1 MPVRPTTQEKVRW
14 SYHSL
19 ADTIDFVFFGNSK
32 SSDFRLL
39 SVIFYVFC
47 FVVFGPVALVLALS
61 AKVLG
66 VNTSRLN
73 KLAGFGFLYLVGA
86 IVTLIAFTG
95 GLVSFT
101 KLSTP
106 ENLFADGVLLG
117 IIGLWYF
124 MILFFPL
131 VYFGGT
137 ILTFLSKYFPVAIN
151 AKDELERAELEKRQR
166 EEQAREAAQKNMGR
180 TIEPANQMINIGTVI
195 SGEQFP
201 RDVKIEQYRGW
212 LRLHESVL
220 DRHMFILGTT
230 GAGKTELILRL
241 CYEVLQNTNRNLYI
255 VDGKGEMAFAETVA
269 SMCYQIRGHEVPVFK
284 LGHLHS
290 GAVYNGFS
298 GSADSIFNRLAYMV
312 GVMNATTGEG
322 SHYTEINKRLLQM
335 VCLSGM
341 DGKQIIRT
349 GKYDAP
355 RSFQEAISRLDYTW
369 LKEAYA
375 GIPMAQPGIEMAK
388 AEKAIFDLYN
398 RLYNLTNSFGDI
410 VNPNGFTLEDTRC
423 AVFSLKTNAA
433 GVEAKSLLDFLNSD
447 IQDFIANRIT
457 KPSLMIID
465 EFGSFANEN
474 IVNILS
480 QSRSSQLGVC
490 LATQTIS
497 SLGDPTVQ
505 SKVLENCN
513 THVMMKT
520 MKGEAL
526 AEFAGTRMGAEMSI
540 QLKEG
545 METGTQSARHQHQ
558 MRAHPQEAKELK
570 PGEAFVINSGKA
582 VKIKVARVEN
592 IQKNP
597 RAIARNVY
605 DKDTKQFRA
614 VEINQAPKATTP
626 PPPQKRDLPE

>member
-1 MPVRPTTQEKVRW
+1 MPVNPTVKEKVRW
-14 SYHSL
+14 SYHDLVDNIDSL
-19 ADTIDFVFFGNSK
+19 IFNKSK

-39 SVIFYVFC
+39 VLICYITSFII
-47 FVVFGPVALVLALS
+47 FGPTALVLALTCRYLIS
-61 AKVLG
+61 QKE
-66 VNTSRLN
+66 N
-73 KLAGFGFLYLVGA
+73 KYATFAFLYLLAAGITVA
-86 IVTLIAFTG
+86 SFAG
-95 GLVSFT
+95 GLLSRER
-101 KLSTP
+101 LSTP
-106 ENLFADGVLLG
+106 ENLFSGGVFLG
-117 IIGLWYF
+117 VIAWWYF
-124 MILFFPL
+124 CTLFFPV

-137 ILTFLSKYFPVAIN
+137 VLNFMSRFFKPSIN
-151 AKDELERAELEKRQR
+151 AKDELEKAELEKRQR
-166 EEQAREAAQKNMGR
+166 EELARAEAQKAIRR
-180 TIEPANQMINIGTVI
+180 TVQPAHQLITVGTVI

-201 RDVKIEQYRGW
+201 TYTKIEQHWKW
-212 LRLHESVL
+212 LRFHESLL
-220 DRHMFILGTT
+220 DKHMFILGTT

-269 SMCYQIRGHEVPVFK
+269 AMCYQIRGVQVPVFK

-322 SHYTEINKRLLQM
+322 QHYTEINKRLLQM
-335 VCLSGM
+335 VCLSGK
-341 DGKQIIRT
+341 DGKQIIAS

-355 RSFQEAISRLDYTW
+355 RSFEEVLLRLDYAW

-375 GIPMAQPGIEMAK
+375 SFPLAQRGIEMASK
-388 AEKAIFDLYN
+388 GSVIFDLYN
-398 RLYNLTNSFGDI
+398 RLYNLTNSFGDVI
-410 VNPNGFTLEDTRC
+410 SPKGFTLENTKC

-457 KPSLMIID
+457 KPGLMIID

-474 IVNILS
+474 ITNILS

-497 SLGDPTVQ
+497 SLGDKLIQ
-505 SKVLENCN
+505 DKILENCN
-513 THVMMKT
+513 THIMMKT
-520 MKGEAL
+520 LKGESL

-545 METGTQSARHQHQ
+545 QETGVQSARHQHQ
-558 MRAHPQEAKELK
+558 MRAHPQEAKELN
-570 PGEAFVINSGKA
+570 PGEAIIINSGRSA
-582 VKIKVARVEN
+582 KIKVARVEN

-597 RAIARNVY
+597 SAIAKNVY
-605 DKDTKQFRA
+605 SKETGEFKQ
-614 VEINQAPKATTP
+614 VQIVQAPMGQVRTEG
-626 PPPQKRDLPE
+626 QKTEFPE

>member
-14 SYHSL
+14 SYHYF

-32 SSDFRLL
+32 SPDFRLL
-39 SVIFYVFC
+39 SIIFYVFC
-47 FVVFGPVALVLALS
+47 FVIFGPVALALAVC
-61 AKVLG
+61 ARVMG
-66 VNTSRLN
+66 VNTSNLN
-73 KLAGFGFLYLVGA
+73 KLASFAFLYILAVG
-86 IVTLIAFTG
+86 VTLTAFVG
-95 GLVSFT
+95 GLVSWH

-106 ENLFADGVLLG
+106 DNLFADGVLLG
-117 IIGLWYF
+117 VVGFWYF
-124 MILFFPL
+124 ATLFFPVIYL
-131 VYFGGT
+131 GGT
-137 ILTFLSKYFPVAIN
+137 ILTFLSKYFPVLIN
-151 AKDELERAELEKRQR
+151 ANDELERAELEKRR
-166 EEQAREAAQKNMGR
+166 KEEAARATAQKN
-180 TIEPANQMINIGTVI
+180 IEYSIQPANQMITVGTVI

-322 SHYTEINKRLLQM
+322 SHYTEINKRLLQLI
-335 VCLSGM
+335 CLSGK
-341 DGKQIIRT
+341 DGRRVLAD

-355 RSFQEAISRLDYTW
+355 RSFDEVISRLDYTW

-375 GIPMAQPGIEMAK
+375 NVPMAQPGIEMAK

-410 VNPNGFTLEDTRC
+410 ISPNGFTLENTRC
-423 AVFSLKTNAA
+423 AIFSLKTNAA

-447 IQDFIANRIT
+447 IQDFIANRIM

-520 MKGEAL
+520 MKGEIL
-526 AEFAGTRMGAEMSI
+526 SEFAGTRMGAEMSI

-545 METGTQSARHQHQ
+545 LETGTQSARHQHQ

-582 VKIKVARVEN
+582 VKIKVARVEG
-592 IQKNP
+592 IIKNP
-597 RAIARNVY
+597 RAIAKNVY
-605 DKDTKQFRA
+605 DKETKQFRA
-614 VEINQAPKATTP
+614 VEINQAPKATPP